1 MRTRTTTRAL
11 ATTTATLLL
20 LSAALTSPAGAAQ
33 PAAPT
38 HRAPGEVV
46 TTTLLDALDA
56 LPVTNE
62 HRTGYVRTAFRHWI
76 DADKDGCDT
85 RREVIIAE
93 AIQAPEIGARCALT
107 GGQWYSPYDMVTV
120 TDAASLDVD
129 HMVPLAEAWDSGASS
144 WSAAERQAYANDLD
158 DDRSLI
164 AVTAK
169 SNRSK
174 ADKDPADWLPPATNY
189 VCTYITDWTT
199 VKTRWGLTTDPREKD
214 TLQRIAAGCTNE
226 NITVELAR

>member
-1 MRTRTTTRAL
+1 MRTRTTTTRTL
-11 ATTTATLLL
+11 ATTAVTLLL
-20 LSAALTSPAGAAQ
+20 GAALASPAGATA
-33 PAAPT
+33 PAAPA

-46 TTTLLDALDA
+46 TTTLLGALHA
-56 LPVTNE
+56 LPVTDE
-62 HRTGYVRTAFRHWI
+62 DRTGYVRTAFRQWI

-93 AIQAPEIGARCALT
+93 AVQAPEVGARCALT
-107 GGQWYSPYDMVTV
+107 GGQWYSPYDAVTV
-120 TDAASLDVD
+120 TDPAGLDVD

-144 WSAAERQAYANDLD
+144 WSTVERQAYANDLG

-174 ADKDPADWLPPATNY
+174 ADKDPADWLPPAGDY
-189 VCTYITDWTT
+189 VCTYITDWTA
-199 VKTRWGLTTDPREKD
+199 VKTRWGLSADPREKD
-214 TLQRIAAGCTNE
+214 ALQRIAAGCADE
-226 NITVELAR
+226 SITVELAR

>member
-1 MRTRTTTRAL
+1 MRTRTTTTRAL
-11 ATTTATLLL
+11 ATTAATLLL
-20 LSAALTSPAGAAQ
+20 GVALASPAGAAQ
-33 PAAPT
+33 PAAPA

-56 LPVTNE
+56 LPVMDE
-62 HRTGYVRTAFRHWI
+62 DRTGYVRTAFRHWI
-76 DADKDGCDT
+76 DADRDGCDT
-85 RREVIIAE
+85 RREVIIDE
-93 AIQAPEIGARCALT
+93 AVQAPEVGARCALT
-107 GGQWYSPYDMVTV
+107 GGEWYSPYDAVSV
-120 TDAASLDVD
+120 TDAAGLDVD

-144 WSAAERQAYANDLD
+144 WSAAERQAYANDLG

-174 ADKDPADWLPPATNY
+174 ADKDPADWLPPAGDY
-189 VCTYITDWTT
+189 VCTYVTNWTT
-199 VKTRWGLTTDPREKD
+199 VKTRWGLTADPREKD
-214 TLQRIAAGCTNE
+214 ALQRIAAGCTDE